1 MGELRDRQRNEEEK
15 VNTQTNCRHPEMRNC
30 KKKSC
35 IKKERGNHFIKSVPS
50 ISLWLD
56 RGVHRLF
63 TQELNIEML
72 LLYTSFI
79 AKIKAKSL

>member
-1 MGELRDRQRNEEEK
+1 M
-15 VNTQTNCRHPEMRNC
+15 NCI
-30 KKKSC
+30 KSPVL
-35 IKKERGNHFIKSVPS
+35 KKERGNHFIKSVLS